1 MVSELGDSTMASSI
15 ASTSK
20 ISPTIFKNVL
30 SVKLNNENYILWKQQ
45 VMAAIRG
52 HNLLHFLEESS
63 RPPRHLSRNGEVS
76 GDVNTEY
83 LEWEQQDQ
91 LLVSWLLSS
100 MSEGVLTR
108 MVGCE
113 SSSQI

>member
-20 ISPTIFKNVL
+20 TSPTIFKNVL
-30 SVKLNNENYILWKQQ
+30 SVKLNNENYLLWKQQ

-76 GDVNTEY
+76 GDVNIEY